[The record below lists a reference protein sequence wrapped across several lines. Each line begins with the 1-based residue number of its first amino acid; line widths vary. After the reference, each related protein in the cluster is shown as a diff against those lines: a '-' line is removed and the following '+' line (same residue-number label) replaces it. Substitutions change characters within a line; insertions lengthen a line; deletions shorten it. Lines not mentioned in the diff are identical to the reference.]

1 MDLTNLKEFSKIL
14 SEKIKDVSGVTV
26 ILSEYVE
33 NAVLVVNKKHYEL
46 LKNEFKKDE
55 ETVFTIKTS
64 PVDNYPPGVDSS
76 DFN

>member
-14 SEKIKDVSGVTV
+14 SGKIKDVSGVTV

-33 NAVLVVNKKHYEL
+33 NAVLVVNKKQYEL
-46 LKNEFKKDE
+46 LKDEFNKNEE
-55 ETVFTIKTS
+55 SVFTIKTS
-64 PVDNYPPGVDSS
+64 STDNYPPGVDSS

>member
-1 MDLTNLKEFSKIL
+1 MDLISLKEFSKIL

-33 NAVLVVNKKHYEL
+33 NAVLVVNKKQYEL
-46 LKNEFKKDE
+46 LKNEFNKNE
-55 ETVFTIKTS
+55 ENAFTIKAS
-64 PVDNYPPGVDSS
+64 PIDNYPPGVDSS